1 MTHERTDEHDPEA
14 EVRLGL
20 QDALDPAHYERAL
33 DEIMARLAHA
43 EHDLQGHDECDVSD
57 EWPEVKAGLAE
68 LARLR
73 AALGEAIEDIESWA
87 SYASPYFQEKW
98 DLAGDLAKHRAALTT
113 PEEPSCPYDPQWA
126 VQPKDDH

>member
-43 EHDLQGHDECDVSD
+43 EHDLQGHDEC
-57 EWPEVKAGLAE
+57 
-68 LARLR
+68 
-73 AALGEAIEDIESWA
+73 
-87 SYASPYFQEKW
+87 
-98 DLAGDLAKHRAALTT
+98 
-113 PEEPSCPYDPQWA
+113 SCPYDPQWA